1 MVHEIFEIV
10 IILLMLRAAR
20 RKVNAALRFGVGLQ
34 IAGIA
39 CNLAAL
45 LFNHGSMPVI
55 LPNVHGKASL
65 FGQHQSFEN
74 ALLAPLCDIFQ
85 VGNMVISVGDMLI
98 AAGLM
103 VLIVAM
109 TLKRRRNR
117 RRP

>member
-10 IILLMLRAAR
+10 IILLMLWAAR
-20 RKVNAALRFGVGLQ
+20 RKVNVILRFGVGLQ

-55 LPNVHGKASL
+55 LPNVYDRTAL
-65 FGQHQSFEN
+65 FGQHQSFKDV
-74 ALLAPLCDIFQ
+74 LLAPLCDIFQ
-85 VGNMVISVGDMLI
+85 VGRMVISVGDMLI

>member
-1 MVHEIFEIV
+1 MTHEIFEIV
-10 IILLMLRAAR
+10 IILLMLWEAR
-20 RKVNAALRFGVGLQ
+20 RTVNTTLRFGVGLQ

-45 LFNHGSMPVI
+45 LFNRGSMPVI
-55 LPNVHGKASL
+55 LPNVHDKTAF

-85 VGNMVISVGDMLI
+85 VGTVVISVGDLLI
-98 AAGLM
+98 AAGW
-103 VLIVAM
+103 IVVTVAI
-109 TLKRRRNR
+109 TLKWSWNR